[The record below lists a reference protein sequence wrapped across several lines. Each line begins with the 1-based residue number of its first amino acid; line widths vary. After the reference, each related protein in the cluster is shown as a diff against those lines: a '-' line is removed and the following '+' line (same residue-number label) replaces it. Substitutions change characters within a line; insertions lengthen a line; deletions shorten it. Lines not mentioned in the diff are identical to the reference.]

1 MTNVA
6 PIVYLV
12 EDDEAVRDAIT
23 LVLRSAA
30 IVVHSY
36 VSAEEFLV
44 HYDLSQPHCLLLDIR
59 LPGMSGL
66 DLQRRLRVEAPG
78 VPIVLITGH
87 ADVPLAT
94 QAFKAGA
101 IDFIEK
107 PVDASVLL
115 TAVET
120 AFGVARGLA
129 RERDRRFEIARRLG
143 MLTQREREVMER
155 VVAGDTN
162 KVVAAT
168 LGISPRTVEIY
179 RRRVMEKL
187 QARSLPDLVRLA
199 GQADVFD
206 DATLAAG

>member
-1 MTNVA
+1 MIEA
-6 PIVYLV
+6 PSVVYLV
-12 EDDEAVRDAIT
+12 EDDEAIRDAISAI
-23 LVLRSAA
+23 LGSAGIDVRS
-30 IVVHSY
+30 Y
-36 VSAEEFLV
+36 GSAEELLV
-44 HYDLSQPHCLLLDIR
+44 HYDSSHPHCLLLDVR
-59 LPGMSGL
+59 LPGLSGIE
-66 DLQRRLRVEAPG
+66 LQQRLREEAPG

-120 AFGVARGLA
+120 ALGVARGLA
-129 RERDRRFEIARRLG
+129 RERGRRYEIARRLG

-162 KVVAAT
+162 KIVAVT

-187 QARSLPDLVRLA
+187 QARTLPDLVRLA
-199 GQADVFD
+199 GQADGFK
-206 DATLAAG
+206 DAIAAD

>member
-1 MTNVA
+1 MTEVS

-23 LVLRSAA
+23 VVLRSAA
-30 IVVHSY
+30 IVVRSY
-36 VSAEEFLV
+36 ASAEELLV
-44 HYDLSQPHCLLLDIR
+44 HYDSSHPHCLLLDIR
-59 LPGMSGL
+59 LPGMNGL
-66 DLQRRLRVEAPG
+66 ELQRRLRAEAPG

-101 IDFIEK
+101 VDFIEK
-107 PVDASVLL
+107 PLEASVLL
-115 TAVET
+115 AAVEA
-120 AFGVARGLA
+120 AFEVARGLA

-162 KVVAAT
+162 KVVAIT

-187 QARSLPDLVRLA
+187 QARTLPDLVRIA
-199 GQADVFD
+199 GQANVFD
-206 DATLAAG
+206 DALAAG

>member
-1 MTNVA
+1 MNDVS
-6 PIVYLV
+6 PVVYLV
-12 EDDEAVRDAIT
+12 EDDEAVREAISI
-23 LVLRSAA
+23 VLRSAA
-30 IVVHSY
+30 IPVRSY
-36 VSAEEFLV
+36 ASAEELLV
-44 HYDLSQPHCLLLDIR
+44 HYDCSLPHCLLLDVR
-59 LPGMSGL
+59 LPGMTGL
-66 DLQRRLRVEAPG
+66 ELQQRVRIEAPG

-87 ADVPLAT
+87 ADVLLAR

-101 IDFIEK
+101 IDIIEK

-143 MLTQREREVMER
+143 MLTSREREVMER

-162 KVVAAT
+162 KVVAVT

-187 QARSLPDLVRLA
+187 QARTLPDLVRIA
-199 GQADVFD
+199 GQANIFD
-206 DATLAAG
+206 DAFAAG

>member
-1 MTNVA
+1 MTEIA

-12 EDDEAVRDAIT
+12 EDDEAVRDGIT
-23 LVLRSAA
+23 VVLRTAG
-30 IVVHSY
+30 IVVRHY
-36 VSAEEFLV
+36 ASAEELLV
-44 HYDLSQPHCLLLDIR
+44 HYNSSQPHCLLLDIR

-66 DLQRRLRVEAPG
+66 ELQRRLRVEAPG

-87 ADVPLAT
+87 GDVPLAA

-101 IDFIEK
+101 VDFIEK

-115 TAVET
+115 TAVEA
-120 AFGVARGLA
+120 AFGVARELA

-143 MLTQREREVMER
+143 MLTQREREVMDL

-162 KVVAAT
+162 KVVAVT

-187 QARSLPDLVRLA
+187 QARSLPDLVRIA
-199 GQADVFD
+199 GQANVFEDVL
-206 DATLAAG
+206 TAG